1 MAAGLGFKTFTTG
14 EVLSAANVN
23 GYLMQGVLVFASAA
37 ARDAAITSA
46 QEGQFAYLKDT
57 NVTTYYTG
65 SAWANLDTTGMTNPM
80 TTTGDTIYS
89 SSGSTPARLGIGS
102 TGQVLTVAAGIP
114 SWATPASSSTFTT
127 DILANNTVRVGK
139 GNSSVASN
147 TVVGKD
153 AGKVITT
160 ASQTTL
166 MGFEAGIAITSG
178 NDNTGI
184 GPGALTTLTTGT
196 NNVAVGISALSTT
209 NGTNNVAV
217 GNASLLSL
225 TSGTFNTA
233 IGHQSTST
241 LTTGSNNTAIGYQA
255 QAATNTTSNSVTL
268 GDSSITALRCQV
280 TSITSLSD
288 QRDKKNIEPLEVGLD
303 FINTLKPVSFDWNMR
318 PKLDDEG
325 KVVSIGKIDAPDMGF
340 IAQDLIAA
348 EDAVGLADH
357 LQLSYRENPE
367 ALEASQGRL
376 IPILVKAIQDLS
388 AKVAILE
395 ATPK

>member
-1 MAAGLGFKTFTTG
+1 MATTTPNFGWAVPTSTDLVKDGAVAIETLGDSIDASLVDLKGGTTG
-14 EVLSAANVN
+14 QVLAKASGTDMDFTWTTSSA
-23 GYLMQGVLVFASAA
+23 
-37 ARDAAITSA
+37 
-46 QEGQFAYLKDT
+46 
-57 NVTTYYTG
+57 
-65 SAWANLDTTGMTNPM
+65 GMTNPM

-114 SWATPASSSTFTT
+114 SWATPSSSSTFTT
-127 DILANNTVRVGK
+127 DILVNNTVTVGK

-166 MGFEAGIAITSG
+166 MGIEAGIAITSG

-184 GPGALTTLTTGT
+184 GPYALTTLTTGT
-196 NNVAVGISALSTT
+196 NNVAVGISALYAT
-209 NGTNNVAV
+209 NGTENVGV
-217 GNASLLSL
+217 GNSALSGV
-225 TSGTFNTA
+225 TSGGQNTA
-233 IGHQSTST
+233 IGANCGYNT
-241 LTTGSNNTAIGYQA
+241 TTGSNNTSLGNGALPSTAG
-255 QAATNTTSNSVTL
+255 TSNSITL
-268 GDSSITALRCQV
+268 GNASVTVLRCQQ

-318 PKLDDEG
+318 PKLDDQGNVISTG
-325 KVVSIGKIDAPDMGF
+325 KVDMPDVGF